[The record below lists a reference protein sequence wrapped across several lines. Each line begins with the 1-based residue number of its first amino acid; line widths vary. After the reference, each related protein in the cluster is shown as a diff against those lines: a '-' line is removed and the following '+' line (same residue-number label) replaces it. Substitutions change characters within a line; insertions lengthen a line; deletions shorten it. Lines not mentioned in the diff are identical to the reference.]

1 LPACECA
8 ERFPEADLPRMA
20 LDFEEVS
27 VYLLLSCIEG
37 GAELPGYEV
46 EAIIPN
52 TYEVFQGQV

>member
-1 LPACECA
+1 
-8 ERFPEADLPRMA
+8 MA

-37 GAELPGYEV
+37 GTELPGYEV

-52 TYEVFQGQV
+52 TYEFFQGQF

>member
-1 LPACECA
+1 
-8 ERFPEADLPRMA
+8 MA